1 MKTKVRKWGNSL
13 ALRIPKVL
21 TDQISLSAETP
32 VEMTIAND
40 RIIISRLPKPE
51 FTLDELLDGIT
62 EDNLHQE
69 IDTGNAV
76 GNEAW

>member
-1 MKTKVRKWGNSL
+1 MKTKVKKWGNSL

-21 TDQISLSAETP
+21 TEQIAISADTP
-32 VEMTIAND
+32 VEMTIVNEQ
-40 RIIISRLPKPE
+40 IVISLLPKPE

-69 IDTGNAV
+69 IDTGDAV
-76 GNEAW
+76 GNETW

>member
-21 TDQISLSAETP
+21 ADQISLSAETP

>member
-1 MKTKVRKWGNSL
+1 MKTKVKKWGNSL

-21 TDQISLSAETP
+21 SEQIAITADTP
-32 VEMTIAND
+32 VEMTIINEQ
-40 RIIISRLPKPE
+40 IVISLLPKPE
-51 FTLDELLDGIT
+51 FTLNELLDGIT

-69 IDTGNAV
+69 IDTGDAV

>member
-1 MKTKVRKWGNSL
+1 MQTKVKKWGNSL

-21 TDQISLSAETP
+21 AEQMSISADSSVEISIVGEQIVIVPFPE
-32 VEMTIAND
+32 
-40 RIIISRLPKPE
+40 PE

-69 IDTGNAV
+69 IDTGPAL
-76 GNEAW
+76 GKEAW